1 MQTDELLRLSAP
13 EENDFSQPN
22 LMAEKPINFQQ
33 DRPQLDVQTMPDSAL
48 LVIPISFI
56 MVWTIFVFMSSD
68 IWIFARH
75 KMLSIKHSHQVPC
88 KNCRFF
94 QNNPYLQC
102 AVHPDTALTPQA
114 IHCSDF
120 RPQKEPCHL

>member
-1 MQTDELLRLSAP
+1 MQTDELLRFSAP
-13 EENDFSQPN
+13 EGNDFAQPN

-33 DRPQLDVQTMPDSAL
+33 DRPQLDVSAMPDSAV

-68 IWIFARH
+68 IRIFARH
-75 KMLSIKHSHQVPC
+75 KMLSLKNSHQVPC

-102 AVHPDTALTPQA
+102 AVHPDTALTSQA